1 MSHVSIPAGGEDT
14 PTFFDAVGGEE
25 TFRRLVH
32 HFYAG
37 VREDPVLLPLYP
49 PDELDEAEE
58 RLRMFLVQYW
68 GGPRTYS
75 VERGHPRLRMR
86 HAPFRIGLAE
96 RDAWLVHMRAA
107 VDSAQLAPAADQQLW
122 EYLVM
127 AAHSMVNSDH
137 DNPHPDGL
145 PT

>member
-1 MSHVSIPAGGEDT
+1 MSDVSIPAGGEDT
-14 PTFFDAVGGEE
+14 PTFYDAVGGEE
-25 TFRRLVH
+25 TFRRLVR
-32 HFYAG
+32 HFYSG

-49 PDELDEAEE
+49 PEELDEAEE

-75 VERGHPRLRMR
+75 FERGHPRLRMR

-96 RDAWLVHMRAA
+96 RDAWLLHMRAA
-107 VDSAQLAPAADQQLW
+107 VDSVQLTAAADQQLW

-127 AAHSMVNSDH
+127 AAQSMVNSDH
-137 DNPHPDGL
+137 DSPHENGPH
-145 PT
+145 T

>member
-1 MSHVSIPAGGEDT
+1 MTDVSIPAGGEDT
-14 PTFFDAVGGEE
+14 PTFYEAVGGEE
-25 TFRRLVH
+25 TFRALVH
-32 HFYAG
+32 RFYSG

-75 VERGHPRLRMR
+75 LERGHPRLRLR

-96 RDAWLVHMRAA
+96 RDAWLRHMREA
-107 VDSAQLAPAADQQLW
+107 VDSVGLAPEAEQQLW

-137 DNPHPDGL
+137 DSPHRQGPES
-145 PT
+145 